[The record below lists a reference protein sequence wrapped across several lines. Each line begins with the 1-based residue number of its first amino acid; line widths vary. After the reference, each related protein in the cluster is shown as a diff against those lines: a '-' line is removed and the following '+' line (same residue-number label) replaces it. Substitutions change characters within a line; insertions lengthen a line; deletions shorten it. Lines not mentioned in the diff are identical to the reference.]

1 MDILKEQ
8 EVVKNVANIL
18 KTNVAACR
26 SIQSPFIVQLSK
38 IYLDMLNVYKVT
50 SENISGAVAQHGEQV
65 LKQLIVKGMRGV
77 KREILT
83 LISTWVAKAEDT
95 QVVIDSICNLTLHN
109 LFIDTR
115 KFCSTTIRCCS
126 F

>member
-1 MDILKEQ
+1 MEILKEA

-26 SIQSPFIVQLSK
+26 SIQNPFLVQLSK

-50 SENISGAVAQHGEQV
+50 SENISGAVGQHGESV
-65 LKQLIVKGMRGV
+65 LKQPLVKGMRGV

-83 LISTWVAKAEDT
+83 LISTWVAKADDP
-95 QVVIDSICNLTLHN
+95 QVV
-109 LFIDTR
+109 
-115 KFCSTTIRCCS
+115 S
-126 F
+126 FFASSPRLARSERIFEQK